1 VLATLSSISPMLDL
15 VRLTIEATHLAH
27 CGKKIPN
34 MVQPIFKEDNL
45 SVFIPKQV

>member
-1 VLATLSSISPMLDL
+1 MLDL

-27 CGKKIPN
+27 HGKKFPN